1 MKVCIYQVTLA
12 GVCVDADAG
21 VCTGDGRHADRCV
34 CVCVDAD
41 GGARTPGDTLTEWN
55 VCVDTD
61 GGVCRCRWR
70 CVYMC

>member
-1 MKVCIYQVTLA
+1 MQ
-12 GVCVDADAG
+12 VCVQEM
-21 VCTGDGRHADRCV
+21 GDTLTDVCV

-41 GGARTPGDTLTEWN
+41 GGARTPGDTLTGWN